1 MPPRRKAQSRSR
13 PRRRTSVRR
22 SNSRSNSKRVQSKP
36 RRAPPKR
43 SRSKSRRKQSARS
56 KSQPFFQPVRSLS
69 PVRVVPPAPPL
80 PPVPQL
86 PGSNVSDA
94 AMKQIRVHIKDYVY
108 ETQRMGQPIVLK
120 EMIDFLEDVIV
131 ANPVTSGV
139 SLSALKRIVASE
151 LARLQIKAR

>member
-13 PRRRTSVRR
+13 PRRRTSVRSKSR
-22 SNSRSNSKRVQSKP
+22 SNSRRVQSRS

-80 PPVPQL
+80 PPVPRS
-86 PGSNVSDA
+86 PSANVSDA
-94 AMKQIRVHIKDYVY
+94 AMKQIRVHVRDYVY
-108 ETQRMGQPIVLK
+108 ENQRAGLPIVLK
-120 EMIDFLEDVIV
+120 EMIDLLEDVIS
-131 ANPVTSGV
+131 ANPATARV
-139 SLSALKRIVASE
+139 SLSALKQIVTSE